1 MIITELDGKGVIAN
15 LTKYL
20 ELLEH
25 LSQLQ
30 KNKKC
35 KHEDCVSSQI
45 TNSNFREGRMTSTNL
60 LFINEN
66 HNITI

>member
-1 MIITELDGKGVIAN
+1 MTMIITELDGKGAIAN

-30 KNKKC
+30 RNNKC
-35 KHEDCVSSQI
+35 KHEDYVWSQI
-45 TNSNFREGRMTSTNL
+45 TNSNFWEGRMTSTNL
-60 LFINEN
+60 LKKYKPQQ
-66 HNITI
+66 

>member
-1 MIITELDGKGVIAN
+1 MIITELDGKGAIAN

-30 KNKKC
+30 GNKC
-35 KHEDCVSSQI
+35 KREDYV
-45 TNSNFREGRMTSTNL
+45 
-60 LFINEN
+60 
-66 HNITI
+66 